1 MVIDLPG
8 LHSTLCALHPQ
19 LLLLQERSELIKAHG
34 GEMEKLFEKRGQ
46 MEQAFLEHFLATAED
61 YQKQLEEMRSADAE
75 DYNVLK
81 VRSEQLCSSV
91 SACQMLEGSQCSH
104 GPAMQGH
111 ITMLATCNHSRHG
124 YRQSQPMQSSAV
136 STLAACLSGLPSRD
150 PAWQCRLET
159 DIQNLEQHLEAMRA
173 TYQLNQ
179 EKLEYNFRVL
189 TERDAEN
196 QATINQQKRKIS
208 RQRDVLSVMMVGVA
222 GSMAGHVRTLCLLM
236 VLLLPAAWQV
246 VARMSAG
253 S

>member
-1 MVIDLPG
+1 MSSKSGRSSCAALP
-8 LHSTLCALHPQ
+8 ALAKCLRAANAAMGQPCRGTSPCW
-19 LLLLQERSELIKAHG
+19 LLA
-34 GEMEKLFEKRGQ
+34 
-46 MEQAFLEHFLATAED
+46 ATLATGT
-61 YQKQLEEMRSADAE
+61 
-75 DYNVLK
+75 
-81 VRSEQLCSSV
+81 
-91 SACQMLEGSQCSH
+91 GSLSPCSH
-104 GPAMQGH
+104 LLYP
-111 ITMLATCNHSRHG
+111 L
-124 YRQSQPMQSSAV
+124 
-136 STLAACLSGLPSRD
+136 LAACLSGLPSRD
-150 PAWQCRLET
+150 PAWQRRLET

-222 GSMAGHVRTLCLLM
+222 GSMAGHVRMLCLLM

-246 VARMSAG
+246 AARMSAG